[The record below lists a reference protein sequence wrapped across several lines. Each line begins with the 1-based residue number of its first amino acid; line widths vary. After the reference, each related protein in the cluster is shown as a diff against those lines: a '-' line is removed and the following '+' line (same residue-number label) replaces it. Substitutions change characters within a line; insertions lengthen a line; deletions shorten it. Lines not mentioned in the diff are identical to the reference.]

1 MARNVVRKRIEL
13 NQDTVNWFEMT
24 YPEGS
29 LPATISMLFD
39 KFREV
44 NTTTPD
50 EYARLA
56 AVAFSEEASR

>member
-1 MARNVVRKRIEL
+1 VRNVVRKRIEL
-13 NQDTVNWFEMT
+13 NQDTVDWFEAT

-44 NTTTPD
+44 NTLTPVQ
-50 EYARLA
+50 YAEA
-56 AVAFSEEASR
+56 AARALSEEIAND